1 MSKLKCLKKIFGNF
15 GSYPPPANGIADQK
29 YMNNSPLARS
39 RLNIENGY
47 AYGVKREAAK
57 ALHDLADI
65 IYTDKKTPKYRKGC
79 TFNEMSDAL
88 FNVVMEFFDKPST
101 DIDANTV
108 ALIDGK
114 IDSWFNTSIT
124 TTRPLIPCDITP
136 YHVAPFTI
144 GPVSFSHLADFV
156 PSIKERIP
164 VAFTLDQMLEAMA
177 QYDVCWIAE
186 LEIVDCSQKRAE
198 EIGNLTVDLAL
209 VVLQLVFPN
218 DNYSR
223 VGRLNSRRTPSMNI
237 SVSLTHG
244 NVTGG
249 SRNQQPGRTISG
261 EVFAFL
267 LKDNEETLESLSNRV
282 NAFLNGH
289 VALPR
294 LNESWSDAAYWF
306 HEGIAEPLDT
316 LAVPKLET
324 AIEVL
329 LRAVSSKGSEARI
342 SQAIR
347 TFYGLKPDQFLG
359 PDSLITVK
367 QFSKSLVSDRSR
379 LLHGTLSTLSTDMR
393 ASRSSLTAL
402 AHELLVNFSVELDHY
417 EAAGQI
423 VDDIDPFLDWIVAR
437 RNH

>member
-1 MSKLKCLKKIFGNF
+1 MSKLKCLKKIFGSF

-29 YMNNSPLARS
+29 YMNSSPLARGK
-39 RLNIENGY
+39 LNIENGY
-47 AYGVKREAAK
+47 TYGVKREAAS
-57 ALHDLADI
+57 ALHDLADL
-65 IYTDKKTPKYRKGC
+65 IYTDKQTPKYRKGC
-79 TFNEMSDAL
+79 TFKEMSDAL
-88 FNVVMEFFDKPST
+88 FDVVMEFFDQSPAN
-101 DIDANTV
+101 IDANTV
-108 ALIDGK
+108 ASIDGR
-114 IDSWFNTSIT
+114 IDSWFNTSTT
-124 TTRPLIPCDITP
+124 TTRPFIPCDITP
-136 YHVAPFTI
+136 YYVSSFAI
-144 GPVSFSHLADFV
+144 GPVSFTHVDDFV
-156 PSIKERIP
+156 QSIKERIP
-164 VAFTLDQMLEAMA
+164 FAFMLHQMLEAMA
-177 QYDVCWIAE
+177 QHAVCWIAE
-186 LEIVDCSQKRAE
+186 LEIVDCSQKRAD

-209 VVLQLVFPN
+209 AVLQLILPS

-223 VGRLNSRRTPSMNI
+223 VGRLNARRTPSINI
-237 SVSLTHG
+237 SVSLTQG
-244 NVTGG
+244 NVTSG

-261 EVFAFL
+261 EAFADI
-267 LKDNEETLESLSNRV
+267 LKANKDIIESLSNRV
-282 NAFLNGH
+282 NAFLSGH
-289 VALPR
+289 ITLPR

-329 LRAVSSKGSEARI
+329 LRAVNSKGSETRI
-342 SQAIR
+342 NQAIR
-347 TFYGLKPDQFLG
+347 TFYGLEPDQFLA

-379 LLHGTLSTLSTDMR
+379 LLHGTLSTLATDMR

-402 AHELLVNFSVELDHY
+402 THELLVHFSVELDHY